1 MQIPLNF
8 KLFTCI
14 LNTKCHPCYLQ
25 LKRVKYTQYT
35 YYVYVLPIL
44 KKGIRNTYYVYK
56 LYLLSIVRT
65 YEKSILKILNRGKLI
80 K

>member
-8 KLFTCI
+8 KLFPCI
-14 LNTKCHPCYLQ
+14 LNTKCHPSYL
-25 LKRVKYTQYT
+25 LLSRVKYTQYT

-44 KKGIRNTYYVYK
+44 KLGIRNTYYVYE

-65 YEKSILKILNRGKLI
+65 YEKSILKYT
-80 K
+80 

>member
-8 KLFTCI
+8 TLFTRI
-14 LNTKCHPCYLQ
+14 LNTKCHSSYL
-25 LKRVKYTQYT
+25 LLSRFKYTQYT

-44 KKGIRNTYYVYK
+44 KLGIRNTYYVYE

-65 YEKSILKILNRGKLI
+65 YEKSILKCT
-80 K
+80 